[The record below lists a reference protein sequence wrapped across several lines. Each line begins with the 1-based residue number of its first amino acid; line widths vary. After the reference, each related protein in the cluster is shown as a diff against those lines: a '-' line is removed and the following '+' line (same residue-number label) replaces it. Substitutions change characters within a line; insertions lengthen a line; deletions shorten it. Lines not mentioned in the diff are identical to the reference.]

1 MLTMSDGL
9 ITAIEQDYEKNE
21 VLGLT
26 EADNFRLLMKKWL
39 LTRQEVLNIVRN
51 LSKPEEDLL
60 GEIIWV

>member
-26 EADNFRLLMKKWL
+26 ESDNFRLLMKKWL

-51 LSKPEEDLL
+51 LHKPEEDLL
-60 GEIIWV
+60 GEII

>member
-21 VLGLT
+21 ILGLT

>member
-26 EADNFRLLMKKWL
+26 ESDNFKLLMKKWL
-39 LTRQEVLNIVRN
+39 LTRQEVLNIVKN
-51 LSKPEEDLL
+51 LHKPEEDLL
-60 GEIIWV
+60 GEII

>member
-26 EADNFRLLMKKWL
+26 ESDNFKLLMKKWL

-51 LSKPEEDLL
+51 LSKPEEDVL
-60 GEIIWV
+60 GEII

>member
-1 MLTMSDGL
+1 MSDGL

-60 GEIIWV
+60 GEII

>member
-1 MLTMSDGL
+1 MSKGL
-9 ITAIEQDYEKNE
+9 ISAIELDYEKNE

-26 EADNFRLLMKKWL
+26 EADNFKLLMKKWF

-60 GEIIWV
+60 GEII

>member
-9 ITAIEQDYEKNE
+9 ITAVELDYEKNE

-26 EADNFRLLMKKWL
+26 EHDNLKLLMKKWL
-39 LTRQEVLNIVRN
+39 MTREEVLTIVKN

-60 GEIIWV
+60 GEIV

>member
-26 EADNFRLLMKKWL
+26 QADNFTIITKKWL
-39 LTRQEVLNIVRN
+39 ITREELLTIVRN
-51 LSKPEEDLL
+51 LHKQEEDEL
-60 GEIIWV
+60 GELV

>member
-26 EADNFRLLMKKWL
+26 ESDNFKLLMKKWL

-60 GEIIWV
+60 GEII

>member
-9 ITAIEQDYEKNE
+9 ISAVELDYEKNE

-26 EADNFRLLMKKWL
+26 EQDNFRLLMKKWL
-39 LTRQEVLNIVRN
+39 LTRQEVLNIVRK

-60 GEIIWV
+60 GELI

>member
-1 MLTMSDGL
+1 MLTMSNGL
-9 ITAIEQDYEKNE
+9 ISAVELDYEKNE

-39 LTRQEVLNIVRN
+39 LTRQEVLNIVRK

-60 GEIIWV
+60 GELI

>member
-9 ITAIEQDYEKNE
+9 ISAVELDYEKNE

-26 EADNFRLLMKKWL
+26 EQDNFRLLMKKWL
-39 LTRQEVLNIVRN
+39 LTRQEVLNIVRK

-60 GEIIWV
+60 GEII

>member
-1 MLTMSDGL
+1 MSDGL

-26 EADNFRLLMKKWL
+26 ESDNFKLLMKKWL

-51 LSKPEEDLL
+51 LHKPEEDLL
-60 GEIIWV
+60 GEIV

>member
-9 ITAIEQDYEKNE
+9 ISAVELDYEKNE

-26 EADNFRLLMKKWL
+26 EQDNFRLLMKKWL
-39 LTRQEVLNIVRN
+39 LTRQEVLSIVRK

-60 GEIIWV
+60 GEII